1 LRAAVVLQ
9 YGHFTCSKYCAEATR
24 TDNFVQPAAQSVVR
38 LPVSTVRARK
48 SVLREGKILRKWI
61 YKT

>member
-1 LRAAVVLQ
+1 VILQ
-9 YGHFTCSKYCAEATR
+9 YGHFTCSKYGEEATL
-24 TDNFVQPAAQSVVR
+24 TDNFVQPAAQSVVTLR
-38 LPVSTVRARK
+38 VSTVRSRK

>member
-1 LRAAVVLQ
+1 MA
-9 YGHFTCSKYCAEATR
+9 
-24 TDNFVQPAAQSVVR
+24 DNFVQPAAQSVVR
-38 LPVSTVRARK
+38 LPVSTVRTRK